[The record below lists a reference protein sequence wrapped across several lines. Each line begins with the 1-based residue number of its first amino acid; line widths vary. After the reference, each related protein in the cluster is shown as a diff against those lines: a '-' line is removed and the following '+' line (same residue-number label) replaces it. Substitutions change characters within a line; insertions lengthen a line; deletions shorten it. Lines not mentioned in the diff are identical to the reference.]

1 MIFENAMIEEAVK
14 PSSSIIYSHQ
24 AMALSRYDMAI
35 CLLSRGLQK
44 KITLFCSVNWS
55 LGAIAP

>member
-1 MIFENAMIEEAVK
+1 MGTMIFENAMILEAVK

-35 CLLSRGLQK
+35 CLLSRGSQVQ
-44 KITLFCSVNWS
+44 IV
-55 LGAIAP
+55 LGLEIFL